1 MRGRRGAAPASSD
14 EASIPRAKA
23 VSFAQKA
30 AIKAPN
36 ASLRAPNDSMN
47 PASEL
52 RLRDIA
58 TSAVLTVVP
67 DLPLR
72 NAIQLF
78 VDAQVSCLVVTE
90 GGDRPVG
97 IITERDQIGRAHV

>member
-1 MRGRRGAAPASSD
+1 
-14 EASIPRAKA
+14 
-23 VSFAQKA
+23 
-30 AIKAPN
+30 
-36 ASLRAPNDSMN
+36 MN

-90 GGDRPVG
+90 DVDRPVG
-97 IITERDQIGRAHV
+97 IITEQIGRAHV